1 MGAEG
6 LSVIAPPKDAPVCP
20 PAGRLHDDIAASSTE
35 GAVLTSKVNRF
46 GKWSTFSG
54 NGKPKAENNGK
65 NGQPKSGKVSV
76 NAVNALNGATFH
88 T

>member
-1 MGAEG
+1 
-6 LSVIAPPKDAPVCP
+6 
-20 PAGRLHDDIAASSTE
+20 SSTE

-65 NGQPKSGKVSV
+65 NGQPKSGKVTV
-76 NAVNALNGATFH
+76 NACEGLKEQAFTLEPPENQEEKAIV
-88 T
+88 